1 MTFSS
6 LDCGL
11 LEVRGV
17 ALLYPLPD
25 TGLRARYT
33 VGAQER
39 LVALEW
45 LSPDL
50 YLGSRDW
57 RYGRPDQRPNWVC
70 SQQWSSLLTL

>member
-6 LDCGL
+6 PDCGL

-17 ALLYPLPD
+17 ALSYPLPD

-39 LVALEW
+39 LVAL
-45 LSPDL
+45 
-50 YLGSRDW
+50 GS
-57 RYGRPDQRPNWVC
+57 
-70 SQQWSSLLTL
+70 

>member
-1 MTFSS
+1 MTFSL

-17 ALLYPLPD
+17 ALSYPLPD
-25 TGLRARYT
+25 TGLRAGHT
-33 VGAQER
+33 VGALER
-39 LVALEW
+39 LVALGW

-57 RYGRPDQRPNWVC
+57 RYGHPDQRPNWVC